1 MVVSSSGKKGL
12 RSFEVVRVVNHEGCE
27 TKFNKNSRLVGRNPA
42 GAARKVLSNLCSRK
56 DTRNRC
62 TFVICVRETT
72 QGSNHKEYMYKCKR
86 EKLAK
91 PLVIKRGKEEVK
103 IMYRT
108 TSKSTKTVPKCK
120 GRSKKG
126 KSSGPM
132 KKKGSK
138 RG

>member
-72 QGSNHKEYMYKCKR
+72 QKTKEFK
-86 EKLAK
+86 EKLNN
-91 PLVIKRGKEEVK
+91 LQK
-103 IMYRT
+103 ILLNQ
-108 TSKSTKTVPKCK
+108 VL
-120 GRSKKG
+120 KKVDL
-126 KSSGPM
+126 
-132 KKKGSK
+132 
-138 RG
+138 